1 MVYLNWM
8 QLLDTNVVVIFALMC
23 AVAGI
28 TLISSLFIL
37 ILNSISTIGILRSI
51 GATKRSVRSIFLLVA
66 MRLVGLGM
74 IFGNVF
80 ALALMWLQ
88 KTYHFMPLD
97 PEMYYLTSVPVAF
110 NWIGIILINVGVA
123 IFAWLILVLPARF
136 ASSISPAKTMRYE

>member
-1 MVYLNWM
+1 
-8 QLLDTNVVVIFALMC
+8 
-23 AVAGI
+23 
-28 TLISSLFIL
+28 
-37 ILNSISTIGILRSI
+37 
-51 GATKRSVRSIFLLVA
+51 